1 MSTTDVCCSQ
11 EVSQER
17 IHEIPQSY
25 DVTSRHELLVVV
37 SVLLKYLAKKDPSL
51 RARTAKVR
59 CLMFLDDRF
68 RRTLKRDL
76 IIVSPSLSFRPTKIV
91 QECVVRNRIGQSEYT
106 PLVPVVSS
114 HLKELI
120 GEKRFNKAVQKAR
133 ERQVAQQTVAGISFA
148 PPACLSSQVAEV

>member
-51 RARTAKVR
+51 RARTA
-59 CLMFLDDRF
+59 
-68 RRTLKRDL
+68 
-76 IIVSPSLSFRPTKIV
+76 KIV